1 MTSNSIWIMI
11 IGVSIVSLLPRILP
25 IALLS
30 RFEFP
35 PLFQK
40 WLSFVGP
47 AVLGALTAISVLVP
61 EGEIF
66 LSIKN
71 KYIWAFIPTFFIALR
86 TRSLLYT
93 LLTGIV
99 TMAILYNFVLI

>member
-1 MTSNSIWIMI
+1 MI
-11 IGVSIVSLLPRILP
+11 IGVSLATLLPRILP
-25 IALLS
+25 IAILS

-35 PLFQK
+35 ELFTK

-47 AVLGALTAISVLVP
+47 AVLGALTAISILAP

-66 LSIKN
+66 ISIKN
-71 KYIWAFIPTFFIALR
+71 QYLWAFIPTFLIALK
-86 TRSLLYT
+86 TRSLFYT

-99 TMAILYNFVLI
+99 TMAILYNFVVL

>member
-11 IGVSIVSLLPRILP
+11 IGISIVSLLPRILP
-25 IALLS
+25 VAILS

-35 PLFQK
+35 ALFNK
-40 WLSFVGP
+40 WLTFIGP
-47 AVLGALTAISVLVP
+47 AVLGALTAVSIFAP

-71 KYIWAFIPTFFIALR
+71 KYLWAFIPTFLVAMK
-86 TRSLLYT
+86 TRSLFYT
-93 LLTGIV
+93 LLTGILA
-99 TMAILYNFVLI
+99 MALLYNFVVL

>member
-1 MTSNSIWIMI
+1 MI
-11 IGVSIVSLLPRILP
+11 IGVSVASLLPRILP
-25 IALLS
+25 VALLS

-40 WLSFVGP
+40 WLSFIGP

-66 LSIKN
+66 LSLRN
-71 KYIWAFIPTFFIALR
+71 KHIWAFIPTFLIAIK
-86 TRSLLYT
+86 TRSLFYT
-93 LLTGIV
+93 LLTGII
-99 TMAILYNFVLI
+99 TMAILYNFVPI